1 MTAGLQCFMC
11 NVSVVYRKG
20 NVSKIKEHLQF
31 VHKVD
36 NEVGYLIAGFFMT
49 EDEREAVKDAVADKA
64 GISVIE
70 EENLEIVSFAPSG
83 VNNLNKNLPQ
93 TTVKVEPKEYS
104 ILIKPSRRSANP
116 STIRSLLGCK
126 DVSPMKTL
134 VKKEYVS
141 RVRRRL
147 DDDPVIVGPDEVPG
161 LGKVCRVCG
170 KGYSNAVSMR
180 RHFEDVHQPGEYP
193 CKVCGKVFSSYNK
206 VTSHYSRVC
215 RKNLSRSGPWQ
226 HPCDRCGIVL
236 KSEYYLIHRE
246 KCQKLTS
253 TFKGVESLRKTQ
265 SAVEEEEDE
274 PVANEESP
282 IVKKSIV
289 TNFSNIDEALNEVTS
304 SDIEAFT
311 ENYEIEVDPLS
322 LKTVNLYF

>member
-11 NVSVVYRKG
+11 NVSVVYRRG

-49 EDEREAVKDAVADKA
+49 EDEREALKDAVADKA
-64 GISVIE
+64 GIAVIE

-83 VNNLNKNLPQ
+83 NFNNLNKNLPQ
-93 TTVKVEPKEYS
+93 TTVEVEPKEYS
-104 ILIKPSRRSANP
+104 VLIKPSRRSANP
-116 STIRSLLGCK
+116 STIRSLLGGK

-170 KGYSNAVSMR
+170 KGYSDAVSMR

-193 CKVCGKVFSSYNK
+193 CKVCGKVFFFLQQSD
-206 VTSHYSRVC
+206 
-215 RKNLSRSGPWQ
+215 LS
-226 HPCDRCGIVL
+226 L
-236 KSEYYLIHRE
+236 L
-246 KCQKLTS
+246 
-253 TFKGVESLRKTQ
+253 ESLQEKF
-265 SAVEEEEDE
+265 
-274 PVANEESP
+274 
-282 IVKKSIV
+282 K
-289 TNFSNIDEALNEVTS
+289 
-304 SDIEAFT
+304 
-311 ENYEIEVDPLS
+311 
-322 LKTVNLYF
+322 